1 MKYFP
6 DEPAKDV
13 RARYAVA
20 ALPLLYLIVA
30 LLYSANSAPW
40 GRQVDP
46 ESAYAMNGLAWAAG
60 YPMMK
65 NDHPGTTTILLIG
78 IIIKSWTLLAGRS
91 DVIEFGLKNYDAIIY
106 VARGAQALILSG
118 VLLVSGVI
126 VWNATRSWL
135 AAMLFQVAPFVSP
148 EVLHFE
154 TMLIPESLMVSCT
167 ILGMALVLKAA
178 LEEKPPTIG
187 LGATQGLIFAL
198 GLSSK
203 YLHAPLAVL
212 GVSLLRNRWAFATAA
227 LVGPLAFFVF
237 NRVLNPHVFTSGFH
251 WLVNLATHKGNYGEG
266 EAGFIDFNIFWPNM
280 AAIITA
286 APIISAVFTAG
297 VLVAL
302 AQMLTSRR
310 YLDPISLTLVAAF
323 LAFAAQLVATSK
335 HFNLHYMIA
344 SWVLTGGVLVLTV
357 IETKRLCPRVSP
369 RAIVGSL
376 ALVCAVLISTSL
388 LEIRSEALKWIA
400 FDNTGARLS
409 KAVMTAAPSCA
420 NVSGM
425 FVGAPENELNHGA
438 DMTLGTPQMEDRFS
452 EAYVRAFKVPLLDH
466 NFYRN
471 LLLKNFRPYS
481 YAQLAAEYPCIVVRT
496 SHVLNART
504 SNGLL
509 ELKPDHCSVEGIQI
523 YTVGLACEKIRRAA
537 QDG

>member
-118 VLLVSGVI
+118 ALLVSGVI

-154 TMLIPESLMVSCT
+154 TLLIPESLMVSCT

-178 LEEKPPTIG
+178 LEKKPPTIG

-237 NRVLNPHVFTSGFH
+237 NRVLNPHVVTSGFR

-266 EAGFIDFNIFWPNM
+266 EAGFIDFNVFWPNM

-400 FDNTGARLS
+400 LDNTGARLS

-452 EAYVRAFKVPLLDH
+452 EAYSRAFKVPLLDH

-471 LLLKNFRPYS
+471 LLLKNFHPYN

-496 SHVLNART
+496 SRELNAKT